1 MFHLRPSEPDP
12 RDYRLTYM
20 ATAVTAASVPT
31 TINLEPICPPVYD
44 QGDIGSCTANSS
56 CCMYSSVYKKTV
68 KTLFLPS
75 RLFLYYNTRVL
86 ENTVGFD
93 SGATLRN
100 TLKSLSKTGV
110 CPETLWPYSIQ
121 NLFRKPGTAAYSSA
135 TTNRAVAYASLD
147 TTNLGTMKKVLV
159 SGSVFVLGML
169 VYQSFMTMN
178 GTWTVPIPNTNKE
191 KLLGGH
197 AVCVVGYDDSKKC
210 FLVRNS
216 WGTRWG
222 LKGNFWL
229 PYSFVMNPRL
239 AFDAWVL
246 YSVQSPPPGSNIQKN

>member
-1 MFHLRPSEPDP
+1 
-12 RDYRLTYM
+12 
-20 ATAVTAASVPT
+20 
-31 TINLEPICPPVYD
+31 
-44 QGDIGSCTANSS
+44 
-56 CCMYSSVYKKTV
+56 MYSSVYKKTV

-86 ENTVGFD
+86 ENTASSD
-93 SGATLRN
+93 SGATLRD
-100 TLKSLSKTGV
+100 TLKSLSRTGV
-110 CPETLWPYSIQ
+110 CPETLWPYSNQ

-147 TTNLGTMKKVLV
+147 TTNLGTLKAVLTN
-159 SGSVFVLGML
+159 GSVFVLGML

-178 GTWTVPIPNTNKE
+178 GTWVVPTPNTNKE

-216 WGTRWG
+216 WGTSWG

-229 PYSFVMNPRL
+229 PYSFATNPRL
-239 AFDAWVL
+239 VFDAWVL